1 MNQIIFENP
10 RPTLTIEHSGSRSL
24 GRCYSET
31 TYKVTA
37 TSPLSPE
44 TISAFQAAGLLGIGQ
59 EFRSRQVLADGGTVA
74 VNEQQEP
81 SGTDAVHGIEV
92 DEFTGKPTG
101 NAAVNPYTGKQYA
114 PHNFFHY
121 VYECVTRCDSSD

>member
-1 MNQIIFENP
+1 MNKVIFKNP
-10 RPTLTIEHSGSRSL
+10 RPTLTIEYIGSRSI
-24 GRCYSET
+24 GRCYLEM
-31 TYKVTA
+31 TYRVTS
-37 TSPLSPE
+37 TSPLSSE

-59 EFRSRQVLADGGTVA
+59 ECRFHQVLRDGGTVA
-74 VNEQQEP
+74 VNKQPEP
-81 SGTDAVHGIEV
+81 SGTDAVLPVEV

-121 VYECVTRCDSSD
+121 VYEVVTRCDSGD

>member
-1 MNQIIFENP
+1 MNQIIFKNP
-10 RPTLTIEHSGSRSL
+10 RPTLTIEHIGSRSL

-31 TYKVTA
+31 TYRVTS

-44 TISAFQAAGLLGIGQ
+44 TISSFQAAGLVGIGQ
-59 EFRSRQVLADGGTVA
+59 EFRFHQVLRDGGTVA
-74 VNEQQEP
+74 VNKQQEP